1 MNGFNYRLIFPSK
14 NQTNILIN
22 YRYTTMNGFMDVYNG
37 LVEWFPDMFHEKDTI
52 SLIFRHY
59 KTLVSIL
66 ISITLTI
73 TIPIHGFISINFPCK
88 PYPLVNVCITMERS
102 TIFNV

>member
-37 LVEWFPDMFHEKDTI
+37 LVE
-52 SLIFRHY
+52 
-59 KTLVSIL
+59 
-66 ISITLTI
+66 
-73 TIPIHGFISINFPCK
+73 
-88 PYPLVNVCITMERS
+88 
-102 TIFNV
+102 